1 MQKLRNKRKLISG
14 AVEEWEYLA
23 GIEMSLRLGLKN
35 LSGVQE
41 ILVLALMLVSVFAIF
56 YSEMEFTYK
65 IGIAVLVFSVVFLA
79 TLANQVLKQE
89 KEKSQLRTNAQKNY
103 SPLI

>member
-1 MQKLRNKRKLISG
+1 MQKMRNKRKLISG
-14 AVEEWEYLA
+14 AVEKWGYLT
-23 GIEMSLRLGLKN
+23 GIEMSLRLGLKS

-56 YSEMEFTYK
+56 YSDMELTYK
-65 IGIAVLVFSVVFLA
+65 IGIAVLVFSVIFLA
-79 TLANQVLKQE
+79 SLASQVLKQE
-89 KEKSQLRTNAQKNY
+89 KEKSQLRTSAQKNY

>member
-1 MQKLRNKRKLISG
+1 MLNKRKLISG
-14 AVEEWEYLA
+14 AVEKWGYLT
-23 GIEMSLRLGLKN
+23 GIEMSLRLGLKS

-56 YSEMEFTYK
+56 YSDMELTYK
-65 IGIAVLVFSVVFLA
+65 IGIAVLVFSVIFLT

-89 KEKSQLRTNAQKNY
+89 KEKSQLRTSAQKNY

>member
-1 MQKLRNKRKLISG
+1 MQKMRNKRKLISG
-14 AVEEWEYLA
+14 AVEEWGYLA

-56 YSEMEFTYK
+56 YSDMEFTYK
-65 IGIAVLVFSVVFLA
+65 IGIAVLVFSVVFLT
-79 TLANQVLKQE
+79 TLASQMLKQE
-89 KEKSQLRTNAQKNY
+89 KKDR
-103 SPLI
+103 